1 MISSKFNLKYKIRI
15 HNLHRTS
22 LYKKEGSHQMSE
34 AQRIQICETLLFRG
48 TFACI
53 RSTVITS
60 FVPFTFSSRI
70 INNIF
75 QRRYFDGVYPKF
87 SFWVVPDIA
96 RIWPSQKIASN
107 CNVQDDIKIFVKRRL
122 PAVSIKWMND
132 AVEIMAPHSGSVKFI
147 NKLVRGPV
155 QGPSVVTF

>member
-1 MISSKFNLKYKIRI
+1 MYKAR
-15 HNLHRTS
+15 
-22 LYKKEGSHQMSE
+22 
-34 AQRIQICETLLFRG
+34 RIQICEILLFRG

-60 FVPFTFSSRI
+60 FIPFTFSSRI

-75 QRRYFDGVYPKF
+75 ERRNFDGVDPKL

-96 RIWPSQKIASN
+96 RIWPSQKIAPDR
-107 CNVQDDIKIFVKRRL
+107 NVEDDIKIFVKRRL
-122 PAVSIKWMND
+122 PAVSVKWMND
-132 AVEIMAPHSGSVKFI
+132 AVKIMAPHSGSVKFI